1 MKLVYGI
8 GFTCLLYAAG
18 CTAKGSANTAPKEIE
33 LPVLQLAY
41 KDTTLQKSY
50 VATINAYQNVELRA
64 KVSGFL
70 EKILVDEGQMV
81 KKGQPLFQLNDA
93 EFKVQLSEAAAFLSS
108 ARAAVK
114 EAEVE
119 LARVEGLVEKKVV
132 SPSELEL
139 AKARLA
145 AAEARVQEA
154 LAREENARIR
164 LGYTLICAPFDG
176 IIDRIHHKL
185 GSLITEGTLLTTVS
199 DIHQMHVYF
208 NVSENEYLNYV
219 KNDKGPGKPGQTVN
233 LMLADGTV
241 YPYTGKIETVE
252 GEFEPGT
259 GNIAF
264 RASFPNPSRL
274 LKHGASGKIILTSK
288 VSNAMLIPQKAVF
301 EIQDRNYVFALDKD
315 NTVRMKSFVPDT
327 HVEDF
332 ILVKSG
338 LDDKDKIIYEG
349 VQSIRD
355 GSKVIPN
362 FISLDSLLALQ
373 ADSSGEQ

>member
-1 MKLVYGI
+1 
-8 GFTCLLYAAG
+8 LYAAG

-241 YPYTGKIETVE
+241 YPYTG
-252 GEFEPGT
+252 
-259 GNIAF
+259 
-264 RASFPNPSRL
+264 FPNPSRL